1 MLANLKGRDDFQ
13 LKNNSFILLTTSK
26 RQGTFFEHKLTT
38 VLRNEMIYKII
49 LEKMHAVFKT
59 EGNEINF
66 FTAR

>member
-38 VLRNEMIYKII
+38 VLRNEMIYKIV
-49 LEKMHAVFKT
+49 LMHAVFKT